1 MCLFFIL
8 FIFLSINLKADSS
21 VLSNLYKFNFVMGDN
36 FNHIPATD
44 TCVRQVSKSPI
55 EVAVMLKYAVI
66 NKYILN
72 DGINFPHSLSVIFH
86 FCQPVYNNH
95 YKICSG
101 IEIYCI

>member
-1 MCLFFIL
+1 
-8 FIFLSINLKADSS
+8 
-21 VLSNLYKFNFVMGDN
+21 MGDN

-72 DGINFPHSLSVIFH
+72 DGINFPHSLSVILIFVSQYTTTTIK
-86 FCQPVYNNH
+86 FAVV
-95 YKICSG
+95 
-101 IEIYCI
+101 